1 MIMTKPLYVQ
11 KYGGS
16 SVADAECLRR
26 VAGRV
31 AADVKQG
38 RDIVV
43 VVSAMGKTTDRLIQL
58 AREVHADPNDREYDQ
73 LLSTGEQITI
83 SLLAMALHH
92 IGIEAVS
99 MTGPQAGIKTDA
111 SHTKAKITD
120 IDPCRV
126 RENLDH
132 GRVVIVAG
140 FQGLNPASDVATL
153 GRGGSDLT
161 AVAMAAALGAD
172 RCQIF
177 TDVDG
182 VYTSDPRVVPM
193 ARKLDEI
200 ACDEMLELASM
211 GARVLQS
218 RSVEFAKKHGVEL
231 EVLTSFEVKP
241 GTLVKETAH
250 MEDVL
255 VRGVAA
261 DKNQAKVTL
270 RGVSDIPGV
279 AARLFTTVAE
289 AGINVDVIVQNVSVE
304 GHTDI
309 SFTVPREDVAKVK
322 ACLAEQPD
330 DHYREA
336 FVDDS
341 IAKVSLVG
349 VGMRS
354 HTGVASRVFSTLA
367 ELGVNI
373 QMISTSE
380 IRVSVVIAEDD
391 ADTATLEL
399 HNAFGLDQAP
409 ETQ

>member
-1 MIMTKPLYVQ
+1 MTKPLYVQ

-16 SVADAECLRR
+16 SVADSECLRR

-111 SHTKAKITD
+111 SHTKAKITN
-120 IDPCRV
+120 IDPWRV
-126 RENLDH
+126 RENLDQ

-140 FQGLNPASDVATL
+140 FQGLNPSSDVATL

-161 AVAMAAALGAD
+161 AVAMAAALKAD

-193 ARKLDEI
+193 ARKLNEI

-211 GARVLQS
+211 GAKVLQS

-231 EVLTSFEVKP
+231 EVLTSFEVRP
-241 GTLVKETAH
+241 GTLVKETAQ

-270 RGVSDIPGV
+270 RGVSDTPGV
-279 AARLFTTVAE
+279 AAKLFTTVAE

-322 ACLAEQPD
+322 SCLAAQPD

-336 FVDDS
+336 LVDDS

-354 HTGVASRVFSTLA
+354 HTGVASKVFSTLA

-373 QMISTSE
+373 LMISTSE
-380 IRVSVVIAEDD
+380 IRVSVVIAEED
-391 ADTATLEL
+391 ADSATLQL
-399 HNAFGLDQAP
+399 HNAFGLDKAP
-409 ETQ
+409 DTE